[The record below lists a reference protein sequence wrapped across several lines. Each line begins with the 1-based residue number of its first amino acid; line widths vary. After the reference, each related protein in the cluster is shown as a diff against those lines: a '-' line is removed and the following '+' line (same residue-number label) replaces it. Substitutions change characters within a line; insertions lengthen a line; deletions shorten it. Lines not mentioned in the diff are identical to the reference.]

1 MSKAMNSQGTDNNT
15 YFEYTYSAKQQ
26 KEVEEIRRKYLPKGK
41 MEELRELD
49 KSAEKP
55 GTIAAVIVGIIG
67 VLLLG
72 VGMCCTMVWKSSI
85 LVYAAGIIL
94 GIVGMLIAGVAYP
107 LYKNITKRQ
116 REKIAGQ
123 VLELVEQLCA

>member
-1 MSKAMNSQGTDNNT
+1 MENRNER
-15 YFEYTYSAKQQ
+15 FEYTYSAKQH

-55 GTIAAVIVGIIG
+55 GTIVSVIVGIIG
-67 VLLLG
+67 ALLLG
-72 VGMCCTMVWKSSI
+72 VGMCCTMVWKSSMFI
-85 LVYAAGIIL
+85 YVTGIVV
-94 GIVGMLIAGVAYP
+94 GIVGMLIVAAAYP
-107 LYKNITKRQ
+107 LYKKITKRQ
-116 REKIAGQ
+116 REKISGQ

>member
-1 MSKAMNSQGTDNNT
+1 MQGEDSQI
-15 YFEYTYSAKQQ
+15 FEYTYSAKQH
-26 KEVEEIRRKYLPKGK
+26 KEVEEIRRKHLPKGK

-55 GTIAAVIVGIIG
+55 GTIVSVIVGIIG
-67 VLLLG
+67 ALLLG
-72 VGMCCTMVWKSSI
+72 VGMCCTMVWKSSMFI
-85 LVYAAGIIL
+85 YVTGIVV
-94 GIVGMLIAGVAYP
+94 GIVGMLIVAAAYP
-107 LYKNITKRQ
+107 LYKKITKRQ

>member
-1 MSKAMNSQGTDNNT
+1 MPEKDNQI
-15 YFEYTYSAKQQ
+15 FEYTYSAKQQ
-26 KEVEEIRRKYLPKGK
+26 KEVEAIRKKYLPKGK

-55 GTIAAVIVGIIG
+55 GTIAAIIVGIIG

-72 VGMCCTMVWKSSI
+72 VGMCCTMVWKSSMFI
-85 LVYAAGIIL
+85 YVTGIIL
-94 GIVGMLIAGVAYP
+94 GIAGMLIVGVSYP
-107 LYKNITKRQ
+107 LYKKITKRQ